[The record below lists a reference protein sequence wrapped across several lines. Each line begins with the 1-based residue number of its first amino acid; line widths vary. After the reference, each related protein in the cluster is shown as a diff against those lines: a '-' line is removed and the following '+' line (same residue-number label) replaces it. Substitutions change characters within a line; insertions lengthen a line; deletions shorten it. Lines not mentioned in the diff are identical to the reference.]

1 MLQLFCIPYA
11 GGTSA
16 SYNTLTQFLAEE
28 PIDVI
33 VLEYAGHGTRVKEPG
48 YDSFDAMASD
58 IFHMIS
64 KRRIK
69 EIPYAILGY
78 SMGSIVAYEI
88 LTKYIPSTDLPAHI
102 FLAAHFP
109 PDAPGE
115 SYDYWR
121 MDDQTFIETLE
132 SFGGIPEILAK
143 NKRFLA
149 LYTKPLRHD
158 YWLLGHYD
166 YKEAVKKI
174 CGDVTF
180 FYCEKDTPYIRV
192 KDWSNL
198 IEGLVTYYELGNNH
212 FFINT
217 HTEEMAAAINKILLS
232 KQQ

>member
-1 MLQLFCIPYA
+1 MCIRDSCIPYA

-115 SYDYWR
+115 S
-121 MDDQTFIETLE
+121 
-132 SFGGIPEILAK
+132 
-143 NKRFLA
+143 
-149 LYTKPLRHD
+149 
-158 YWLLGHYD
+158 
-166 YKEAVKKI
+166 
-174 CGDVTF
+174 
-180 FYCEKDTPYIRV
+180 
-192 KDWSNL
+192 
-198 IEGLVTYYELGNNH
+198 
-212 FFINT
+212 
-217 HTEEMAAAINKILLS
+217 
-232 KQQ
+232 

>member
-1 MLQLFCIPYA
+1 
-11 GGTSA
+11 
-16 SYNTLTQFLAEE
+16 
-28 PIDVI
+28 
-33 VLEYAGHGTRVKEPG
+33 
-48 YDSFDAMASD
+48 
-58 IFHMIS
+58 
-64 KRRIK
+64 
-69 EIPYAILGY
+69 
-78 SMGSIVAYEI
+78 MGSIVAYEI

-217 HTEEMAAAINKILLS
+217 HTEEMAAAIKKILLS